1 MPAPNMSPL
10 HPATLKSIPD
20 GVSRR
25 LSNFS
30 SGKELFTQEIPYYQ
44 AALDRAGHTEKLT
57 Y

>member
-1 MPAPNMSPL
+1 MSPL

-30 SGKELFTQEIPYYQ
+30 SGKELLTQEIPYYQ